1 MRDPAEFVTSR
12 GTPWVVIIFR
22 GLFAAYFIYAAYAVR
37 YPPLPV
43 STIDW
48 VWVVYLL
55 LLYAAGEKL
64 YAVFR
69 RKNIDMSSAFPLL
82 LAVYL
87 INLVSQLLG
96 GQEVLPIMNRLE
108 HFASFVLIAY
118 VAAVFF
124 TAFLP
129 PRTWRDHPYYTALVI
144 LAITSLAGVA
154 NEIVELGMDWFFGT
168 QHIGQRFDTAVD
180 LLMNTLGSG
189 VLLGVRLMIHTEP
202 PRRNTPVARSEES
215 R

>member
-12 GTPWVVIIFR
+12 GTPWVVIVCR
-22 GLFAAYFIYAAYAVR
+22 GLFAAYFAYAWYAVVH
-37 YPPLPV
+37 PPLPV
-43 STIDW
+43 STLDRVCVIC
-48 VWVVYLL
+48 LL
-55 LLYAAGEKL
+55 VLYAVGEKL

-87 INLVSQLLG
+87 INLASLLLG
-96 GQEVLPIMNRLE
+96 GQETLPIMNRLE

-129 PRTWRDHPYYTALVI
+129 PRTWRDHPYY
-144 LAITSLAGVA
+144 
-154 NEIVELGMDWFFGT
+154 
-168 QHIGQRFDTAVD
+168 
-180 LLMNTLGSG
+180 
-189 VLLGVRLMIHTEP
+189 
-202 PRRNTPVARSEES
+202 
-215 R
+215 